1 MKSFN
6 EWLFSK
12 KVKTKTD
19 EAGWVRPEDITRI
32 AKGVMFQQRKELDE
46 FGHLDDRNKKRVR
59 ELLDNMGKPRAIRV
73 PGIEP
78 TPQKERE
85 PSFYDK
91 QQQRILDAER
101 RAYNNPPSAQSGF
114 PSYSGPG

>member
-12 KVKTKTD
+12 NVKT
-19 EAGWVRPEDITRI
+19 VRPEDITRI
-32 AKGVMFQQRKELDE
+32 ARGVLLQNQKELDE
-46 FGHLDDRNKKRVR
+46 FGHLDDLNKKRVR
-59 ELLDNMGKPRAIRV
+59 ELLDDMGKARSPRV

-78 TPQKERE
+78 RQQKERE

-91 QQQRILDAER
+91 QQEREKEARR